1 MSLLVLR
8 ERATLTLCLYSSQP
22 LQNCV
27 YFSDDHSTKNYYCF
41 FPEFQSSVLQ
51 WKVRAVQVNI
61 SLNLLFILA
70 LYDLEERLNVPMY
83 KVGHYNNYL
92 LDVFHDLRCLDNTK
106 QAIRT
111 Y

>member
-1 MSLLVLR
+1 MSLLVLW
-8 ERATLTLCLYSSQP
+8 EWMTLTLCLYSSQP

-27 YFSDDHSTKNYYCF
+27 HFSDDHSTKDYYCF

-51 WKVRAVQVNI
+51 WKVRAVQANI

-70 LYDLEERLNVPMY
+70 LYNLEERLNVPMY

-92 LDVFHDLRCLDNTK
+92 LNMFQDLDV
-106 QAIRT
+106 
-111 Y
+111 